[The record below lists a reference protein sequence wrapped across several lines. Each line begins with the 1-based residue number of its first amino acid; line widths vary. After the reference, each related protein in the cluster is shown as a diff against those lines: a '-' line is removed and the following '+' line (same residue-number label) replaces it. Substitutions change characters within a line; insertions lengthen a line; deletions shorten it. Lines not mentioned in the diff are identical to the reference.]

1 MIQVELATAIGR
13 VAQTGTAL
21 DVVDPNDPITIL
33 APLVA
38 VHRPAPRRGRERVVP
53 AGGEYIVLRA
63 PGNLDDYP
71 GNSLSGIQTAIVGDI
86 SGLKAHPNG
95 WQVVEER

>member
-1 MIQVELATAIGR
+1 M
-13 VAQTGTAL
+13 AL
-21 DVVDPNDPITIL
+21 WGVFERPG
-33 APLVA
+33 VA
-38 VHRPAPRRGRERVVP
+38 V
-53 AGGEYIVLRA
+53 
-63 PGNLDDYP
+63 YP